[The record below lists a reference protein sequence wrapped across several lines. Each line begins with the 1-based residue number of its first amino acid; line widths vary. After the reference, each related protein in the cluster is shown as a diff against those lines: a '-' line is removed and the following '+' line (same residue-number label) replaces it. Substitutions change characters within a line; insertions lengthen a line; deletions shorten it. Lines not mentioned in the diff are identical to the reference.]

1 MYVQK
6 LDPDKLVNAYNVDL
20 QMLYPVEGVVE
31 PPFGAAWA
39 ILAPGESTKHHQH
52 QELETFFIVRGQGEM
67 TVDGDTASVE
77 PGSVVFHQPFHQHTL
92 RNTSDAED
100 LLFLTVWWED
110 RAVWAEEAPQRGDLP
125 ARVLV
130 TAAPPTPNG
139 DLHLGHLSG
148 PYLSADFYTRY
159 LRQRGVRGEYACGTD
174 DHCMYVERMGE
185 QIGMNG
191 EQAADH
197 FTRLIV
203 ETLESAGIDMHVFM
217 NARESE
223 HFKPR
228 VRALFDRLWSSGRIE
243 SREAPAPYCHDCD
256 RYLFEADIAGTCP
269 HCGVGVTGNTCED
282 CGRVNDCIDLVDPR
296 CTKCHNPASTRD
308 QTRLVFPLSQWSDAV
323 KAYHRGVTMPARLRG
338 FTERAL
344 ADGLPDVAI
353 SHPSGW
359 GIPVPT
365 ASTTGDDAMPDQPAF
380 ANQTLYV
387 WFEMAV
393 RYFAY
398 VDHLQDRAR
407 DGGSEDVGGYET
419 VWKSDDAQ
427 VVQFFGFDNSFYYTI
442 LLPALYLA
450 LDDDLRLPKAFVVN
464 EFYRLDGEKFS
475 TSRDHRILGR
485 DMAAA
490 VPRDVMRYY
499 LAATCPEREETNFTD
514 ADFGATVDRE
524 LRGIWRPWLADL
536 ESRVHAES
544 DGVAPSTGDWTA
556 EQRHFFDRL
565 CAMVGDAEE
574 ALDPATFS
582 PQRLCRTYGELVREA
597 RRFAA
602 GERHWL
608 GVPDREQERR
618 SSIALEL
625 LAAKVLAMIAA
636 PVMPTFA
643 TKLWQGLGMET
654 TLDEGSWEA
663 RPTWVPSGQAIR
675 GLSEALELP
684 AEGAQLVLRPPR
696 TAA

>member
-6 LDPDKLVNAYNVDL
+6 LDPEKLVQAYNVDL
-20 QMLYPVEGVVE
+20 QLLYPVEGVVE

-39 ILAPGESTKHHQH
+39 ILAPGEATKHHEH
-52 QELETFFIVRGQGEM
+52 QELETFFVVRGQGEM
-67 TVDGDTASVE
+67 TVGDETTAVE
-77 PGSVVFHQPFHQHTL
+77 SGSVVFHRPFQQHTL
-92 RNTSDAED
+92 RNTSDREE
-100 LLFLTVWWED
+100 LLFLTIWWED
-110 RAVWAEEAPQRGDLP
+110 RAVWTEEKRSRNALP
-125 ARVLV
+125 SRVLV

-148 PYLSADFYTRY
+148 PYLSADFHTRY

-185 QIGMNG
+185 QIGMSG
-191 EQAADH
+191 DEAADH
-197 FTRLIV
+197 FTDLIL

-217 NARESE
+217 RARRSE
-223 HFKPR
+223 HFRPR
-228 VRALFDRLWSSGRIE
+228 VEALFDRLWRSGRIE
-243 SREAPAPYCHDCD
+243 VREAPALFCEDCD
-256 RYLFEADIAGTCP
+256 RYLFEADVAGDCP
-269 HCGVGVTGNTCED
+269 HCGEGMTGNTCED
-282 CGRVNDCIDLVDPR
+282 CGRINDCINLVDAV
-296 CTKCHNPASTRD
+296 CTGCRKRASVRD
-308 QTRLVFPLSQWSDAV
+308 TARLIFPLSQWVDAV
-323 KAYHRGVTMPARLRG
+323 RDYHRGVTMSARLRG

-359 GIPVPT
+359 GLPVPT
-365 ASTTGDDAMPDQPAF
+365 ASRTGDASMPDHPAL
-380 ANQTLYV
+380 ASQTLYV

-398 VDHLQDRAR
+398 VDHLQDRA
-407 DGGSEDVGGYET
+407 GEDGGYET
-419 VWKSDDAQ
+419 VWKADDTS

-442 LLPALYLA
+442 LLPAIYLA
-450 LDDDLRLPKAFVVN
+450 MDDGLRLPAAFVVN

-475 TSRDHRILGR
+475 TSRNHRIMGR

-514 ADFGATVDRE
+514 ADFATTVDRE
-524 LRGIWRPWLADL
+524 LRGLWKPWLESL
-536 ESRVHAES
+536 EAAVAEEFES
-544 DGVAPSTGDWTA
+544 VVPSTGDWTA

-565 CAMVGDAEE
+565 CALVRDAEE
-574 ALDPATFS
+574 ALSPATFS
-582 PQRLCRTYGELVREA
+582 PQRLCRIYGELVREA

-602 GERHWL
+602 GERHWR

-625 LAAKVLAMIAA
+625 LAAKVLAVIAA

-643 TKLWQGLGMET
+643 DCLWRGLGMTSSLRE
-654 TLDEGSWEA
+654 DSWEVH
-663 RPTWVPSGQAIR
+663 PTWVPSGQKVT
-675 GLSEALELP
+675 GLGSALDLPPAGVSLELRP
-684 AEGAQLVLRPPR
+684 ARS
-696 TAA
+696 AA